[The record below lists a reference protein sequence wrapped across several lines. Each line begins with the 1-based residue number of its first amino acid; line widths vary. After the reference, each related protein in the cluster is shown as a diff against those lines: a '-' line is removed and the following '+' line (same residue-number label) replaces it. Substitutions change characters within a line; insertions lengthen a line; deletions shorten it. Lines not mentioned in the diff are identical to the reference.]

1 MKLLRRRGFTLV
13 ELMVVIAIIGIL
25 AAVVTTQLPRA
36 RETARAM
43 RCKANLR
50 NLAQASMSYLVANS
64 TEEGGGKHF
73 PHAASYERRQK
84 IRFRSGMRTVYVVQR
99 GWVAWASSGGAWFWD
114 EKGNVYDSPAGGSMT
129 RSIFYGA
136 KMSSGS
142 LPVPYVSLTNG
153 VLWALVGKDANT
165 YLCDT
170 HRAAAEKKTGKTV
183 YRSYVMNGAYGYRF
197 NNTAENYD
205 DWVGLG
211 IDTEDPAK
219 RLMFTELPARESWL
233 SASLSIDGADS
244 VLEPDSNEYIGF
256 NHKVGKRY
264 AAHVAFADGHVE
276 ALLEPIAGAG
286 STPTSSD
293 LKKLTEQLCD
303 GEEIDVDLRRK
314 MK

>member
-1 MKLLRRRGFTLV
+1 MNLFLKRGFTLV

-36 RETARAM
+36 RESARAM

-50 NLAQASMSYLVANS
+50 NLAQASMSFLIANS
-64 TEEGGGKHF
+64 TEDGGGKYF
-73 PHAASYERRQK
+73 PHAASYEELWK
-84 IRFRSGMRTVYVVQR
+84 IRVNSRMRMVFHVHR
-99 GWVAWASSGGAWFWD
+99 GWVAWASSGGSWPWNG
-114 EKGNVYDSPAGGSMT
+114 EGNVYDSPAGGSMT
-129 RSIFYGA
+129 RSVFYGA

-142 LPVPYVSLTNG
+142 LPVPYLSLTNG
-153 VLWALVGKDANT
+153 VLWALVGKDATT
-165 YLCDT
+165 YICDT

-197 NNTAENYD
+197 DSVYD
-205 DWVGLG
+205 WIGRG
-211 IDTEDPAK
+211 IDTDDPAK

-233 SASLSIDGADS
+233 SSSLSIDGADS
-244 VLEPDSNEYIGF
+244 VLDPARNEYIGF

-276 ALLEPIAGAG
+276 SLLEPIAGAG

-293 LKKLTEQLCD
+293 LKELTEQLCN